1 MSSSWKNHWTQ
12 RSTSVW
18 SPLIRSG
25 AEGQWKTYRRC
36 CCILCSLRCSLGLVV
51 FGATIAAV
59 TVDVRLSG
67 ALLAVDFTWI
77 RCSSSLGSGL
87 PQEGAHPLNGAPSW
101 HLARKIW
108 AQNNTKIRPNL
119 NTSVWPI
126 LAELKMLSV
135 NQRISWTY
143 LDQFHFGLNSKFFVI
158 YAFEA
163 IVFMSAHLIIVD
175 IINSKDAN
183 LCNRTFC
190 IPVLLR
196 KCFWA

>member
-1 MSSSWKNHWTQ
+1 MSSSRKNHWTQ
-12 RSTSVW
+12 RSISLW
-18 SPLIRSG
+18 WPLIRSG
-25 AEGQWKTYRRC
+25 AEGQRTTYRRRR
-36 CCILCSLRCSLGLVV
+36 CILCSLCCSLGLVV

-59 TVDVRLSG
+59 TVDVGLSG
-67 ALLAVDFTWI
+67 ALLAVHFTWI

-87 PQEGAHPLNGAPSW
+87 PQEGAHPLSGAPSW

-108 AQNNTKIRPNL
+108 AQNDTKIRPNL

-143 LDQFHFGLNSKFFVI
+143 LDQCHFGLNAKFFVI
-158 YAFEA
+158 YALEV
-163 IVFMSAHLIIVD
+163 IVFMRTHLIIVD
-175 IINSKDAN
+175 ITNCKDPN

-196 KCFWA
+196 KRF